1 MDSIWESVI
10 SINRIKFSC
19 TVIELHRNEQ
29 HSAQTCLQPNLK
41 GTQFAVCACT
51 SAPTKRKKSEVTLG
65 YNDAKADQRVSESYS
80 QIN

>member
-1 MDSIWESVI
+1 MHSYRVAQKWAAFSTNLSSIDKSG
-10 SINRIKFSC
+10 
-19 TVIELHRNEQ
+19 H
-29 HSAQTCLQPNLK
+29 QTNLK